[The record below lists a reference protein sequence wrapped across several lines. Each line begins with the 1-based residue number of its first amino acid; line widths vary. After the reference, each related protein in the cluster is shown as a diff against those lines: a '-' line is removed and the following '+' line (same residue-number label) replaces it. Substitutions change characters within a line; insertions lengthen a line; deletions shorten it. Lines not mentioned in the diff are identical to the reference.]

1 MKNIF
6 VLGLLV
12 SALNSAAAL
21 AQTSPVAP
29 SPIPSS
35 LLPEDPFTTVTTR
48 FSCAD
53 GQSLVITAKVP
64 PRTLS
69 VEFDDKRGIVAY
81 RSEDIGAGGAA
92 YDPFAAGIASER
104 ITARGPR
111 DFSNL
116 RVGSTTTSVS
126 REDSDTQ
133 HWAKVE
139 ANRRAENRDRLLKAE
154 SRNAPTRKLT
164 REELRGQRDA
174 YEEMLENLER
184 TQPIVVKHRYRS
196 YSLMLERTYTGPKYV
211 SRAQGIEWS
220 VRNRLGALRSSFSGR
235 LLASHCRQGGA
246 VERAADLPA
255 VTSTQ

>member
-1 MKNIF
+1 MKIIF

-12 SALNSAAAL
+12 SVLHSPFAAAQMTTTVP
-21 AQTSPVAP
+21 A
-29 SPIPSS
+29 PIPSS
-35 LLPEDPFTTVTTR
+35 LLPDDPFTTVTTR

-81 RSEDIGAGGAA
+81 QSEGSTGAA

-104 ITARGPR
+104 ISARGNR
-111 DFSNL
+111 DFSDL

-126 REDSDTQ
+126 KDDSYTR
-133 HWAKVE
+133 HWEKVE
-139 ANRRAENRDRLLKAE
+139 ANRRAENRDRLTKAE
-154 SRNAPTRKLT
+154 SRNVAARKLT
-164 REELRGQRDA
+164 KEELSGQRDA
-174 YEEMLENLER
+174 YDEMLDNLGR
-184 TQPIVVKHRYRS
+184 TQPIIVKHKYRS

-220 VRNRLGALRSSFSGR
+220 VRNRLGTLRSSFSGR